1 MKKLLIFVIITM
13 LTLPVFANQ
22 VRVKDIAKFQVENSL
37 PIMGYGL
44 IVGLE
49 GTGDS
54 KSTRFTVQSLV
65 NMMERM
71 GVTVDP
77 AQVKVKNVAA
87 VIVTAELT
95 PYMKPGSRLDVTVS
109 SMGDAT
115 SLQGGTLLYTP
126 LANASGEVYAVA
138 QGPLSIGGF
147 NISTGLGDQIRNN
160 YTLVGR
166 IPNGAAIEKE
176 LQGNPT
182 PESIRLSLQIPDYTT
197 ANRLAQAIN
206 YNFLDLKANALDEAN
221 IEISFSSAIN
231 KSGDVVKVISQIENL
246 KIQPD
251 MAARVVINEKTGT
264 IVAGEF
270 VTISSVMLA
279 HGNLNIEIKATP
291 LVSQPQPFS
300 QGRTVLTREAEVTA
314 EPEIARIL
322 HVEQQAN
329 IGDLAEA
336 LNEIGATP
344 RDIIAI
350 FQALKAAG
358 ALRAELV
365 IL

>member
-1 MKKLLIFVIITM
+1 MKKIIIIIAIISLCLSGM
-13 LTLPVFANQ
+13 ANQ
-22 VRVKDIAKFQVENSL
+22 VRVKDIAKFQTENSVAL
-37 PIMGYGL
+37 IGYGL
-44 IVGLE
+44 VVGLE

-54 KSTRFTVQSLV
+54 KSTKFTTQSLA

-71 GVTVDP
+71 GITVDP
-77 AQVKVKNVAA
+77 NQVKVKNVAA
-87 VIVTAELT
+87 VMVTSELSPFT
-95 PYMKPGSRLDVTVS
+95 RPGSKIDVTVS
-109 SMGDAT
+109 SLGDAS

-126 LANASGEVYAVA
+126 LADASGIVYAAA
-138 QGPLSIGGF
+138 QGAVSIGGF

-166 IPNGAAIEKE
+166 VPSGGTVEKGID
-176 LQGNPT
+176 GNPT
-182 PESIRLSLQIPDYTT
+182 PETIRLSLQQPDYTT
-197 ANRLAQAIN
+197 ANRLAQSIN
-206 YNFLDLKANALDEAN
+206 YNFLDLKAVALDEAN
-221 IEISFSSAIN
+221 IEVVFT
-231 KSGDVVKVISQIENL
+231 KPHDDSGQLVKIISQIENL
-246 KIQPD
+246 TIEPDQP
-251 MAARVVINEKTGT
+251 ARVVVNEKTGT
-264 IVAGEF
+264 IVAGEH
-270 VTISSVMLA
+270 VTISAVMLA

-300 QGRTVLTREAEVTA
+300 QGQTVLTRDAQVTA
-314 EPEIARIL
+314 NPETARIL
-322 HVEQQAN
+322 HIDQQAN
-329 IGDLAEA
+329 IGDLANA